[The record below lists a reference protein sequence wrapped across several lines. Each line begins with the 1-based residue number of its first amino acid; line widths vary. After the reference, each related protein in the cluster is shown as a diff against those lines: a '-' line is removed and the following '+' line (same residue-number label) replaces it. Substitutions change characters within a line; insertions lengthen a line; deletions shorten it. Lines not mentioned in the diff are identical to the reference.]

1 MSSPSFQHPM
11 ERHAGLVVQW
21 RGTRG
26 AVRKAVTRHMGAWGA
41 ARVSGRANH
50 LVTQRSSLFP

>member
-1 MSSPSFQHPM
+1 MSSPSCQHPM

-26 AVRKAVTRHMGAWGA
+26 AVRKAVTPHVGTWGPVG
-41 ARVSGRANH
+41 VSGRANR
-50 LVTQRSSLFP
+50 LVKQRSSLFP